1 VTLGERR
8 IPARTA
14 RAAGLALC
22 VACCGVFVTLA
33 IPRAWINDDAFITF
47 RYAAHVATGQGIVW
61 NIGAPHV
68 EGSTSLAWTWLNAAA
83 IRLGIDPLAFSHVAG
98 LASGV
103 LALVLAWAGAW
114 RVLGLGPLA
123 AIAAPAFLC
132 AQRQFVLWSVSGM
145 EMSAAAL
152 IGLGA
157 TLLLLQ
163 EDRAVAQP
171 GSSLDAGPD
180 GSSRGRIRLRP
191 GLGSGLLFLLG
202 SLFRPETPLLHLG
215 AGVGILVARRS
226 RRALALILGS
236 GLVHA
241 ASLLVLTGWRLA
253 YFGQALPNPFYVK
266 VGALQLRHGLRFLGQ
281 FGLQNHAW
289 LWGGAILLAIP
300 WLWRR
305 ARVQSTVLALQLV
318 AACVWLA
325 AIGGDGWE
333 FRFLVPVLPMLAL
346 LFALAL
352 SPLTL
357 AARIPARAAGT
368 LAVIAV
374 FGSQLHVLRA
384 GFHKYAD
391 AFSVEELADG
401 TEYMG
406 IEATLLSRYLTPQDR
421 ICTGWAGTVPYLTGA
436 WHLDPWGLNAPDIAR
451 RPLDAQAVLYHQRHA
466 EWSDVVANQVM
477 FCDLFNHFLFPQPF
491 DPKAVRAVV
500 PWVDPGVPVYSV
512 RLMPEGHFWLFTSA
526 RPRDEV
532 ESWLA
537 QHGLQLASVSPLPA
551 GWPRLGAARN

>member
-1 VTLGERR
+1 MRR

-22 VACCGVFVTLA
+22 GVCCVVFATFAV
-33 IPRAWINDDAFITF
+33 PRAWINDDAFITF
-47 RYAAHVATGQGIVW
+47 RYAAHLAAGDGIVW
-61 NIGAPHV
+61 NIGGPHV

-83 IRLGIDPLAFSHVAG
+83 IRLGIDALAFSHIAGFVAG
-98 LASGV
+98 IL
-103 LALVLAWAGAW
+103 LLVVAWAGAW

-132 AQRQFVLWSVSGM
+132 AQRQLVLWSVSGM

-152 IGLGA
+152 IGLAA
-157 TLLLLQ
+157 TLLLLH
-163 EDRAVAQP
+163 EDRAVALANSAVDDGTADR
-171 GSSLDAGPD
+171 GSA
-180 GSSRGRIRLRP
+180 RGRFRLRP

-202 SLFRPETPLLHLG
+202 SLFRPETPLLQLG
-215 AGVGILVARRS
+215 AGLGILAARRS
-226 RRALALILGS
+226 RRALGVILAS

-241 ASLLVLTGWRLA
+241 AGLLALTGWRLA
-253 YFGQALPNPFYVK
+253 YFGQPLPNPFYVK
-266 VGALQLRHGLRFLGQ
+266 VGALQLRHGSRFLAQ
-281 FGLQNHAW
+281 FVLQNQGW
-289 LWGGAILLAIP
+289 LWVGAILLAIP
-300 WLWRR
+300 WLMRR
-305 ARVQSTVLALQLV
+305 ARVPSAVLAFQLV
-318 AACVWLA
+318 ATCAWLA

-357 AARIPARAAGT
+357 AASRPARVSGA
-368 LAVIAV
+368 LALITV
-374 FGSQLHVLRA
+374 FGLQVHVLRA

-391 AFSVEELADG
+391 AFSVEELAAG
-401 TEYMG
+401 TQYMG

-421 ICTGWAGTVPYLTGA
+421 ICTGWAGTVPYISEA
-436 WHLDPWGLNAPDIAR
+436 WHLDPWGLNAPEIAR
-451 RPLDAQAVLYHQRHA
+451 RPLDAEAVLYHQRHA
-466 EWSDVVANQVM
+466 VWSDVVANQVM

-491 DPKAVRAVV
+491 DPNNPRPVV

-512 RLMPEGHFWLFTSA
+512 RLMPEGHFWLFTSSRA
-526 RPRDEV
+526 RRDV
-532 ESWLA
+532 ESWLI